1 MGFFKESSIAMKR
14 NDTITRLRYA
24 AKSALRPAWETAV
37 WVIKMVIPIT
47 LGISVLEYL
56 GVIGWISDMIAP
68 LFNRI
73 GLPGSSGLVF
83 LTAAL
88 SNNYATVAVIATL
101 GFDYRSVVILAV
113 MALICHNLPI
123 ESAVQHKTGVSAVG
137 MTLLRL
143 VTAFIAAALLNLILP
158 EQMSGTLHLPA
169 AGHTPTSWN
178 EVAISWIT
186 TVVPLCLQIGVII
199 IALNIIQQILREFH
213 LLDLISVPLRPFMAI
228 FGLPQSTSFLRI
240 ISNIVGL
247 TYGGAPLIDEIHRG
261 GISRHDSLLLNTHI
275 AISHSLLEDT
285 VIFYTIG
292 IGLIWL
298 LMPRILL
305 AICAV
310 WILRAIQIFIGR
322 SKSLRPS
329 ER

>member
-1 MGFFKESSIAMKR
+1 MGHNETIA
-14 NDTITRLRYA
+14 RLRYA

-56 GVIGWISDMIAP
+56 GVIGWISDLIAP

-123 ESAVQHKTGVSAVG
+123 ESAVQHKTGVSALG

-143 VTAFIAAALLNLILP
+143 VTAFVAAALLNLILP
-158 EQMSGTLHLPA
+158 EQMSGSLHLPA
-169 AGHTPTSWN
+169 AEHLPTSWG
-178 EVAISWIT
+178 EVALSWIT

-199 IALNIIQQILREFH
+199 VVLNIIQQILREFC

-228 FGLPQSTSFLRI
+228 FGLPRSTSFLWI

-247 TYGGAPLIDEIHRG
+247 TYGGAALIDEIQRG

-292 IGLIWL
+292 IGLVWL

-310 WILRAIQIFIGR
+310 WILRTLQMIFIR
-322 SKSLRPS
+322 SKSLHSPAR
-329 ER
+329 